1 VEFGVLGSLTVWKD
15 GRTLDL
21 GTPKQRSLLGVLL
34 LRANQLVP
42 TAVLVDELWDDRPP
56 RSAVKAVQVHVWNLR
71 KALGRG
77 VIETL
82 PTGYLLPLEPS
93 ALDAQR
99 FEDHLDQGRRLLAEG
114 ATEEARRTLCEG
126 LALWRGPALAEFR
139 YERFARN
146 EISRLEELRLV
157 ALENRL
163 DADLALGR
171 GPEVIGELEGLV
183 SNYPLRENLCR
194 LLILALYRAG
204 RQGDALAVYHNARA
218 RLDDELGL
226 EPSQVLQQLE
236 KAILLQDPSLDLPA
250 APTASG
256 GTLLGRPVAPERECT
271 SCGANNPHDEAYCRS
286 CAAPLSIEVGV
297 DTRKVV
303 TILFTTVV
311 AYAQRDEQ
319 VDPESTRFLT
329 SHYFQIASAAVER
342 HGGTVDRLAGDSVVG
357 VFGVPAVHED
367 DALRAVRAAL
377 EIRGALPDL
386 GMRARFGI
394 STGEVLSGGP
404 AAGRGLVTGDVV
416 TMAEQFEKAAAPG
429 EVLIDGLTLTL
440 LAGAADLEP
449 VEPLRPKDK
458 SEPVSVYRLL
468 RLRKATKRP
477 HKTRFVGRKRELAF
491 VREIVER
498 VRVEKQC
505 ELVTIVG
512 DAGIGKSRLVAE
524 LTRSIDAS
532 VVRGRCLSYGEG
544 ITYWPVVE
552 VLKELELSPADEDVA
567 AAIRSLRGETETAT
581 SAEEMAW
588 AFRKV
593 LEQAAA
599 ERPVVVV
606 FDDLQWGEETFLDL
620 VEHVAFLSS
629 GAAILLLCMARPQ
642 LLDRRPSFPVAVRLK
657 PLSDDEVE
665 ELIPARI
672 AGGLRAR
679 ITQAA
684 GGNPLYIREMLVF
697 ADESEDEIVVPPT
710 LRALLQA
717 RLDRLE
723 PGERSVLGAASVE
736 GRIFH
741 RDFVQEVAP
750 SHTPVTRT
758 LAALV
763 RKDLIKPQRSE
774 LDLDGFRF
782 RHLLIRDAAYDALPK
797 ATRAGL
803 HERYAGWLEAHG
815 ANLGSL
821 DEVVSYH
828 LEQSIRYRTELGLP
842 EAPLL
847 AESARRRL
855 TAAGD
860 RALARLDYHAAV
872 GLLERAAS
880 FVPPDELDRPL
891 EIDLGSALLEAGDG
905 GEALRHARSLAER
918 ASALDDQVAVRCARI
933 QEAAIRRLLEPEGAT
948 DRLAA
953 LVEEA
958 LPIFELA
965 GDDLAL
971 SIAYMAL
978 GEVSHQRAQFDTQLD
993 AYERAVVHA
1002 RRAGRPHE
1010 LEELRALARWY
1021 GTTPVPGLLAWL
1033 DEKDAQG
1040 ARDPVRDGYRAG
1052 ALAMLGRFDEARVM
1066 LGEVR
1071 AALTSRG
1078 GGMALA
1084 FANSHLSTCV
1094 EMLAGD
1100 PAAAAAF
1107 GEEGC
1112 RMFEEMSEK
1121 GYQSTAAGILAL
1133 ALYAHERLDEAVLSA
1148 ERAEELA
1155 ASDDTL
1161 TRMLSLQ
1168 ARAKVFARR
1177 SEPAEAERLA
1187 REAVG
1192 LARQTECP
1200 TAQGDALADLAEVLQ
1215 LSGRIDEAIPALE
1228 EARAL
1233 YGRKGNL
1240 VMAERLRVR
1249 LGRASGRRTSLRAA
1263 ARLEDAS

>member
-1 VEFGVLGSLTVWKD
+1 VEFAVLGSFTVWKD
-15 GRTLDL
+15 GRALDL
-21 GTPKQRSLLGVLL
+21 GAPKQRSVLVLLL

-42 TAVLVDELWDDRPP
+42 TAVLVDELWGDRPP
-56 RSAVKAVQVHVWNLR
+56 QRAVKAVQVYVGQLR
-71 KALGRG
+71 KALGKG

-82 PTGYLLPLEPS
+82 PTGYLLRLEDS

-99 FEDHLDQGRRLLAEG
+99 FEDHLGQGRRLLAEG
-114 ATEEARRTLCEG
+114 ATEDARRMLREG

-139 YERFARN
+139 FESFARN

-157 ALENRL
+157 ALEHRL
-163 DADLALGR
+163 EADLALGR
-171 GPEVIGELEGLV
+171 GPEVIGELEGLL
-183 SNYPLRENLCR
+183 SAHPLRESLCR

-204 RQGDALAVYHNARA
+204 RQGDALAVYHDARA

-226 EPSQVLQQLE
+226 EPGQVLQQLE
-236 KAILLQDPSLDLPA
+236 KAILLQDPSLNLPA
-250 APTASG
+250 PATALVEAPPN
-256 GTLLGRPVAPERECT
+256 RPVVPERECT
-271 SCGANNPHDEAYCRS
+271 SCGASNPHDSAYCRS
-286 CAAPLSIEVGV
+286 CAAPLSVDIGV

-303 TILFTTVV
+303 TILFTRVV
-311 AYAQRDEQ
+311 ADAQPDEQ

-329 SHYFQIASAAVER
+329 SHYFEIASAAVER
-342 HGGTVDRLAGDSVVG
+342 HGGTVDRLAGDRVVG

-367 DALRAVRAAL
+367 DALRAARAAL
-377 EIRGALPDL
+377 EIRDALSDL

-394 STGEVLSGGP
+394 STGEVL
-404 AAGRGLVTGDVV
+404 AGSPVVGSRLVTGDPV
-416 TMAEQFEKAAAPG
+416 TIGEQFEEAAAAG
-429 EVLIDGLTLTL
+429 EVLIDGLTLAL
-440 LAGAADLEP
+440 LADAAEFDPL
-449 VEPLRPKDK
+449 EPLRPNDK
-458 SEPVSVYRLL
+458 IEPVSVYRLL
-468 RLRKATKRP
+468 RVREAGPKRP
-477 HKTRFVGRKRELAF
+477 HEMRFVGRKRELAL
-491 VREIVER
+491 VSEILER
-498 VRVEKQC
+498 VRAERHC

-512 DAGIGKSRLVAE
+512 DAGLGKSRLVAE
-524 LTRSIDAS
+524 LTRSVDAS

-544 ITYWPVVE
+544 ITYWPVVQ
-552 VLKELELSPADEDVA
+552 VLKELGLSPADEDVA
-567 AAIRSLRGETETAT
+567 AAIRSLLGETETTT
-581 SAEEMAW
+581 SAEEIAW

-620 VEHVAFLSS
+620 VEHIAFLSS
-629 GAAILLLCMARPQ
+629 GAAIILLCMARPQ
-642 LLDRRPSFPVAVRLK
+642 LLDRRPSFPLAVRLT

-672 AGGLRAR
+672 AGELRAK
-679 ITQAA
+679 IAQAA
-684 GGNPLYIREMLVF
+684 GGNPLYIREMLVI
-697 ADESEDEIVVPPT
+697 ADEEEDDIVVPPT
-710 LRALLQA
+710 LRAVLQA

-723 PGERSVLGAASVE
+723 PRERSVLEAGSVE

-741 RDFVQEVAP
+741 HDFVQEMAP
-750 SHTPVTRT
+750 SDTAVTPI

-763 RKDLIKPQRSE
+763 RKDLIIPRRTE

-803 HERYAGWLEAHG
+803 HERYAGWLEDHRG
-815 ANLGSL
+815 NLSSL
-821 DEVVSYH
+821 DEVVGYH
-828 LEQSIRYRTELGLP
+828 LEQSIRYRAELGLP
-842 EAPLL
+842 DVPLL
-847 AESARRRL
+847 IETARRRL
-855 TAAGD
+855 TVAGD
-860 RALARLDYHAAV
+860 RALDRLDYHAAV

-880 FVPPDELDRPL
+880 LVPADELDRLL
-891 EIDLGSALLEAGDG
+891 EIDLGDALLQAGDG
-905 GEALRHARSLAER
+905 GEALRRAGSLAER
-918 ASALDDQVAVRCARI
+918 ASAAGDQVAVRCARI
-933 QEAAIRRLLEPEGAT
+933 QEATIHRLLEPEDAT

-958 LPIFELA
+958 LPVFEAA

-1021 GTTPVPGLLAWL
+1021 GTTPVPRLLGWL

-1040 ARDPVRDGYRAG
+1040 ARDPVLDGYRAG
-1052 ALAMLGRFDEARVM
+1052 ALAMLGRFDEARAI

-1078 GGMALA
+1078 GGMSLA

-1100 PAAAAAF
+1100 SAAATAF

-1112 RMFEEMSEK
+1112 RRFEEMGEK
-1121 GYQSTAAGILAL
+1121 GYQSTAAGILAQ
-1133 ALYAHERLDEAVLSA
+1133 ALYAHERLDEAVLWA

-1177 SEPAEAERLA
+1177 SESAEAERLA
-1187 REAVG
+1187 REAVA
-1192 LARQTECP
+1192 LAQHTECP

-1215 LSGRIDEAIPALE
+1215 LSGQSDEAIPVLE

-1233 YGRKGNL
+1233 YERKGNL
-1240 VMAERLRVR
+1240 VMAGRLR
-1249 LGRASGRRTSLRAA
+1249 
-1263 ARLEDAS
+1263 ARLAVA